1 MTRRVLVLL
10 VLAGCGNRGTLFRET
25 LRPLPLVA
33 TKGAVVMVVPQTR
46 RAVVITPGE
55 AAAVGVP
62 ITSGAHFA
70 TAVPRSDVVAILTGT
85 AKAPKLDLLD
95 AAAHTVETLGLPG
108 YFDVLEFSPDG
119 RFGVMVYG
127 QGVAA
132 TTVAR
137 NLNEIALLSVS
148 SRAVTR
154 LQLDTE
160 SLAPTRVLFGPTE
173 PGRQLVALTLER
185 GVALFDALHPEV
197 AARRVSIRPQGSAL
211 ESVVLETI
219 FSRDGKFLFLR
230 ASSLD
235 DVIVVELGPEVG
247 QPVSASI
254 NFVAGGRGLADIELP
269 PLGFEGAVL
278 AVYRDSSEAF
288 LLDAKGIADRNKRLA
303 LTAPLSQL
311 QLLQGPRVLLWD
323 GTGRTVTAW
332 DVGDGRSG
340 TVVLDSAFAAPT
352 VVPSLDKGLFPSGG
366 VLSVVTVLEETNR
379 LRPRIQAIQLAAQLD
394 ASAVDSANPRLF
406 FAVQGSSAVVTM
418 DLRTLTLS
426 ELTLD
431 ADVARLFHLPQG
443 DWMVVDHGSVTGD
456 LTVLP
461 AGSVE
466 RGSALRFADF
476 ALTGDLDR
484 AGDAP

>member
-1 MTRRVLVLL
+1 MRCQVLALL
-10 VLAGCGNRGTLFRET
+10 ALAGCGNRGTLFRDT
-25 LRPLPLVA
+25 LKPLPLVA
-33 TKGAVVMVVPQTR
+33 TTGAVVLVVPQTQ
-46 RAVVITPGE
+46 RAVVITPGDS
-55 AAAVGVP
+55 AGVGVP

-70 TAVPRSDVVAILTGT
+70 APVPGSGLVAILTGT

-95 AAAHTVETLGLPG
+95 ASTHTVETLGLPG
-108 YFDVLEFSPDG
+108 YFDVIDFSPDG

-137 NLNEIALLSVS
+137 NLNEIALLTVS

-160 SLAPTRVLFGPTE
+160 SLAPTRVLFGPRE

-211 ESVVLETI
+211 ESVVLETL

-230 ASSLD
+230 ASTLD
-235 DVIVVELGPEVG
+235 DVIVVELGAEVG

-254 NFVAGGRGLADIELP
+254 NFVAGGRGLADIEVP
-269 PLGFEGAVL
+269 PVGFEGGVL

-288 LLDAKGIADRNKRLA
+288 LLDAKGIADHNKRLA
-303 LTAPLSQL
+303 LTAPVSQL
-311 QLLQGPRVLLWD
+311 QLLQGPRVLMWD
-323 GTGRTVTAW
+323 GSARAVTAW

-340 TVVLDSAFAAPT
+340 TVVLDAPFSAPT

-366 VLSVVTVLEETNR
+366 ALSVVTSAMPSAR
-379 LRPRIQAIQLAAQLD
+379 RP
-394 ASAVDSANPRLF
+394 
-406 FAVQGSSAVVTM
+406 
-418 DLRTLTLS
+418 
-426 ELTLD
+426 
-431 ADVARLFHLPQG
+431 
-443 DWMVVDHGSVTGD
+443 
-456 LTVLP
+456 
-461 AGSVE
+461 
-466 RGSALRFADF
+466 
-476 ALTGDLDR
+476 
-484 AGDAP
+484 